1 MYGRGEVTLF
11 SLGLIFVG
19 IAMLTYAFLLS
30 LRERHR

>member
-19 IAMLTYAFLLS
+19 VAMLTYGFLLS
-30 LRERHR
+30 RRERRR